1 MAERRSPLNDFT
13 RDRGSART
21 CDAET
26 WSLLFAEARA
36 AGVLPRVADALLPA
50 MTDIIPHGLGDQLLA
65 SQRLADG
72 LITDV
77 RREMTYIDA
86 ALKPLGTRVI
96 YLKGAAYVAAGLP
109 PFHGRIFSDIDVLV
123 DKSRLAEAEASLM
136 LGGWIV
142 QPLDEYDRRYYR
154 EWSHE
159 VPPML
164 HLQRGTTID
173 LHHSLVMPTCRVRVA
188 VDKMIEAAVA
198 IPGMPTRYRLADAD
212 LVLHAASHLLL
223 NAEFDRG
230 LRDLWDMDLLLRH
243 FSAGKPDFPAQVL
256 VRASEVG
263 LSQVAGQAF
272 SLCRWL
278 FSTPV
283 PADASA
289 EKGMVMWLLKNS
301 IASRHPDTRSRW
313 QGLADELLLMRELHL
328 RLPWRLLLRHLWH
341 KAFDGERK
349 GLQSAA

>member
-1 MAERRSPLNDFT
+1 MTKRWSPLNGFT
-13 RDRGSART
+13 RDRGSVRAY
-21 CDAET
+21 DDET
-26 WSLLFAEARA
+26 WSQLFAEARA
-36 AGVLPRVADALLPA
+36 AGVLPRLADALLPVMA
-50 MTDIIPHGLGDQLLA
+50 DAVPHGLRDQLLA

-72 LITDV
+72 LVTDV
-77 RREMTYIDA
+77 RREMAHIDT
-86 ALKPLGTRVI
+86 ALKPLGTRVV
-96 YLKGAAYVAAGLP
+96 YLKGAAYVAAELP
-109 PFHGRIFSDIDVLV
+109 PFRGRIFSDIDVLV
-123 DKSRLAEAEASLM
+123 GKAQLAEAEAMLM
-136 LGGWIV
+136 LGGWIA
-142 QPLDEYDRRYYR
+142 QPLSEYDRRYYR

-188 VDKMIEAAVA
+188 VEKMISAAVA
-198 IPGMPTRYRLADAD
+198 IPGMPNRYRLDDAD

-243 FSAGKPDFPAQVL
+243 FSTDKPDFPEQVL
-256 VRASEVG
+256 ARAAEVG
-263 LSQVAGQAF
+263 LAQVADQAF

-283 PADASA
+283 PAEASA
-289 EKGMVMWLLKNS
+289 GKGGVMWLLKNS

-313 QGLADELLLMRELHL
+313 QGLADELLLVRELQL
-328 RLPWRLLLRHLWH
+328 RLPARLLLRHLWH
-341 KAFDGERK
+341 KAFGGERQ
-349 GLQSAA
+349 GRQSAA